1 MNAATIEYLNEN
13 IGEKVAAKFI
23 AGNSAEAVEALVATL
38 RDADERTATANSL
51 RAIGGLHGHLAAL
64 LFSRFA
70 ASEELAV
77 EVAARIPADT
87 AKVCVILHTTGPTWS
102 AYYIDADGAEFS
114 EKRHY
119 AERTFFHVCK
129 PAPDKMIEIRL
140 LNRFGKV
147 EDYVFAA

>member
-13 IGEKVAAKFI
+13 IGEKAAAKFV
-23 AGNSAEAVEALVATL
+23 AGNSAETVEAFVANL
-38 RDADERTATANSL
+38 RIGDERLAITNQL
-51 RAIGGLHGHLAAL
+51 RAAGGLHGHLAAL

-87 AKVCVILHTTGPTWS
+87 AEVCVILHTTGDMWNAHYVDANDS
-102 AYYIDADGAEFS
+102 WFAERRYYS
-114 EKRHY
+114 
-119 AERTFFHVCK
+119 ERTFFHVCK

-147 EDYVFAA
+147 EGYVFAA